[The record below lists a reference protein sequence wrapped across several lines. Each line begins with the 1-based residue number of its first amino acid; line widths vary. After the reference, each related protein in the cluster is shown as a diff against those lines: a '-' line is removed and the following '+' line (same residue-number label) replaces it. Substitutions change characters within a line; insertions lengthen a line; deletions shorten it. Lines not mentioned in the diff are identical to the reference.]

1 MELRARSYTAGAL
14 LVAGSILEVIA
25 MGHHPS
31 VRTAD
36 VAAAVAAI
44 TALRTL
50 SGVVHGILIAL
61 MLAIAYALSEFVQR
75 RGMDRP
81 LIRAGAISYGAGVI
95 FMSLAALTS
104 GFITPGVAA
113 FTSHASATD
122 LAINAQILTL
132 CQMINQSTA
141 NAGAVA
147 MSVGILGFSLDI
159 LKQARGRGIGLFG
172 LLVGI
177 LPALL
182 LPLGLA
188 HLDVAGMTYVVIL
201 QGLWCVA
208 VGVRFL
214 NDPTG
219 AWVRA

>member
-44 TALRTL
+44 TALKTL

-81 LIRAGAISYGAGVI
+81 LIRAGAISYGAG
-95 FMSLAALTS
+95 
-104 GFITPGVAA
+104 
-113 FTSHASATD
+113 
-122 LAINAQILTL
+122 
-132 CQMINQSTA
+132 
-141 NAGAVA
+141 
-147 MSVGILGFSLDI
+147 
-159 LKQARGRGIGLFG
+159 
-172 LLVGI
+172 
-177 LPALL
+177 
-182 LPLGLA
+182 
-188 HLDVAGMTYVVIL
+188 
-201 QGLWCVA
+201 
-208 VGVRFL
+208 
-214 NDPTG
+214 
-219 AWVRA
+219 